1 MPLLPETR
9 IDREGRL
16 SLMLSL
22 GMLVGPFT
30 WLLSLLAMFAIV
42 DHNCSSAG
50 RTGLVS
56 MAVTGL
62 IVTALTALFV
72 VRKRSNERA
81 QHRFLILLALA
92 FCALF
97 AVLHVATA
105 LPVFV
110 LHPCD

>member
-1 MPLLPETR
+1 MPIPPQTR
-9 IDREGRL
+9 LDREGGL

-42 DHNCSSAG
+42 DHNCHSPSRAG
-50 RTGLVS
+50 VVS
-56 MAVTGL
+56 IAVTGL
-62 IVTALTALFV
+62 MVTAMTALFV
-72 VRKRSNERA
+72 VKKRSNERA
-81 QHRFLILLALA
+81 HMRFLILLALA
-92 FCALF
+92 FCGLF

-110 LHPCD
+110 LHPCG